1 MIRGAEKRMIV
12 VRTRESRVFEEAY
25 FVVRHDATGNNTSE
39 LDMLREANRII
50 ERNTVVPAAPP
61 RRASKERLYAAA
73 RAVALFLAGT
83 LCGAGCVGLCLLLG

>member
-25 FVVRHDATGNNTSE
+25 FVVRHNVPGNAANA

-50 ERNTVVPAAPP
+50 ERNTVIPSAPP
-61 RRASKERLYAAA
+61 RRASQARLLAVARAAA
-73 RAVALFLAGT
+73 LFTAGI
-83 LCGAGCVGLCLLLG
+83 LCGAGCIGLYMLLR

>member
-25 FVVRHDATGNNTSE
+25 FVVRHDVPDHAANA

-50 ERNTVVPAAPP
+50 ERNTVVPTAPP
-61 RRASKERLYAAA
+61 HRTLKGRLIAAG
-73 RAVALFLAGT
+73 RTVAIFVAGI
-83 LCGAGCVGLCLLLG
+83 LVGAGCVGLSLLLG